1 MNLTNHTWNTTG
13 NFHDISSVSQQ
24 HSDGDDGDDDGDGD
38 DTSYYLLVQKYNE
51 EIILNMV
58 LNVWLCVIPTLYS

>member
-51 EIILNMV
+51 
-58 LNVWLCVIPTLYS
+58 